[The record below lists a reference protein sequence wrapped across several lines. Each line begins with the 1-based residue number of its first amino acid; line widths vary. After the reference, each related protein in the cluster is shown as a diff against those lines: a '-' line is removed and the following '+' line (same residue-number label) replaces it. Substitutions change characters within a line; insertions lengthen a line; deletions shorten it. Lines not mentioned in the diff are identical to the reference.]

1 MTRIDFYIL
10 SDMTRDAGLRFAC
23 RLSLKGYQKGHPI
36 LIHTRDEAEA
46 QDLDALMWDYPK
58 HRFLPHEI
66 VEKSDA
72 NTPKV
77 ANTPIHITWEAP
89 LRNTGMLINL
99 TDEVPD
105 FFGRFDRVAEIV
117 VDETKVSGRTR
128 YKHYRDRGYPLHH
141 HELDQWETT

>member
-23 RLSLKGYQKGHPI
+23 RLCLKGYQAGHPI
-36 LIHTRDEAEA
+36 HVHTGHQAEA
-46 QDLDALMWDYPK
+46 RDLDALMWDYPK

-66 VEKSDA
+66 INEQTTSLQLDSV
-72 NTPKV
+72 
-77 ANTPIHITWEAP
+77 PIHIAWQNP
-89 LRNTGMLINL
+89 IRNAGMLINV
-99 TDEVPD
+99 TDEVPE

-117 VDETKVSGRTR
+117 VDETKASGRAR

-141 HELDQWETT
+141 HELDQWETP